1 METIPA
7 KKRKVYTVRAKNFDA
22 QHCLIKTI
30 TEPVD
35 RVTKRLSSLT
45 KKREYM
51 IFRHHPRYSFVNL
64 YLLAKGLEHT
74 RLAGPGGYQRPGS
87 RSELTARCRV
97 RGVVL
102 RVQLGATERALF
114 VCLAGGSERGLWR
127 LRQAR
132 RGVRIMSPDQQEGI
146 IVNRYALA
154 AALALTFGSNVHATA
169 IEVVL
174 EHQPAASL
182 PLSPI
187 SAAPQRVADLAAAP
201 RAELVTPPVGMSE
214 LPEPEVF
221 AMMLVGLILIG
232 YRARRDSDEKFK

>member
-1 METIPA
+1 
-7 KKRKVYTVRAKNFDA
+7 
-22 QHCLIKTI
+22 
-30 TEPVD
+30 
-35 RVTKRLSSLT
+35 
-45 KKREYM
+45 
-51 IFRHHPRYSFVNL
+51 
-64 YLLAKGLEHT
+64 
-74 RLAGPGGYQRPGS
+74 
-87 RSELTARCRV
+87 
-97 RGVVL
+97 
-102 RVQLGATERALF
+102 
-114 VCLAGGSERGLWR
+114 
-127 LRQAR
+127 
-132 RGVRIMSPDQQEGI
+132 MSPDQQEGI